1 MDRGGRTPRG
11 AGDRSADTQ
20 MAVRLAPP
28 PASSRLRLGSGP
40 RIPDRRALRG
50 HEAVDLTPAPSGA
63 TSAPQPGGFYSFPVT
78 DSPRRERCKLGG
90 SPRHRQPLPGVGTA
104 TRVLLSGAAPKEPG
118 RCPRCDPASTNRA
131 AAMSPRPLR
140 GTKAEGGGG
149 GGSRGFLGSF
159 CPEEPALERRGPP
172 EGRGDTATD
181 TCLQGSAPARAALGA
196 GPPPRGRV
204 GGDARAS
211 QPGSSSCS
219 SSSSPAKLHRLP
231 WVLAPVPSG

>member
-1 MDRGGRTPRG
+1 
-11 AGDRSADTQ
+11 
-20 MAVRLAPP
+20 MAVRLVPP
-28 PASSRLRLGSGP
+28 PASSGLRLGSGP

-50 HEAVDLTPAPSGA
+50 HEAADPKPAPSGA
-63 TSAPQPGGFYSFPVT
+63 TSAPRPGGFYSLPVT

-90 SPRHRQPLPGVGTA
+90 SSRHRQPLPGVGTA
-104 TRVLLSGAAPKEPG
+104 TRVLLSGAAPEEPG
-118 RCPRCDPASTNRA
+118 RCPRCDPASTSRA

-140 GTKAEGGGG
+140 GAKAEGDGGGG

-159 CPEEPALERRGPP
+159 CPEKPALERRGPP

-211 QPGSSSCS
+211 PLGSSSCS
-219 SSSSPAKLHRLP
+219 SSSSFAKPVHRLP
-231 WVLAPVPSG
+231 